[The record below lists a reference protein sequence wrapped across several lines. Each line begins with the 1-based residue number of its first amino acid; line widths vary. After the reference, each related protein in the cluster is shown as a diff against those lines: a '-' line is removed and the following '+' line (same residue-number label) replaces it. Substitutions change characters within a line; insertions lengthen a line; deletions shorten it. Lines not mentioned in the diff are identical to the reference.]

1 MSDDEPV
8 LRICL
13 RTSNF
18 VVLIF
23 QNNSPKIIM
32 DEFINKKK
40 YQMFGYKTKILL
52 EMNGI
57 VVIYEDS

>member
-18 VVLIF
+18 FVLIF

-32 DEFINKKK
+32 DEFRNNVIPSFIAFKNEEE
-40 YQMFGYKTKILL
+40 IL
-52 EMNGI
+52 
-57 VVIYEDS
+57 VVWL